1 MLFRITFFFYKLCK
15 SLFPKAFFG
24 KFWFHT
30 KFWQIVVPNNFF
42 GNHHCETFFLQIL
55 QIDCQVIIFCKLSFQ
70 YSSRQVLS
78 VKVIKL
84 VRQEGWSMLSRQA
97 GWSMWIR
104 WSPGGDVGPGGPGGQ
119 YDQRNVVSFS
129 NNMAKKRKS

>member
-1 MLFRITFFFYKLCK
+1 MKHFF
-15 SLFPKAFFG
+15 
-24 KFWFHT
+24 
-30 KFWQIVVPNNFF
+30 
-42 GNHHCETFFLQIL
+42 QIL
-55 QIDCQVIIFCKLSFQ
+55 QIVSQVIIFCKLSFQ

-84 VRQEGWSMLSRQA
+84 VRQVGVVRWSELSRQA

-129 NNMAKKRKS
+129 NNMVKKRKS